1 MRITNRMMAR
11 TMLSAIERNRAVSA
25 RLQMDIATTKKVR
38 RPSDDPTGVVQ
49 IDRFKVLI
57 SRNEQYKKNITL
69 MNEFLTNANTAL
81 EQVTDALEEAKN
93 VAVQGASGTL
103 DSEVR
108 TSLAKQVDQ
117 LIDVLL
123 DAGNTKYKNRH
134 IFAGTLTTG
143 TTPYTRTDDT
153 ITYNG
158 NDQSIKGKIGFETE
172 ITYNKTGDQI
182 FNPSGGVD
190 IFAAMVNLKQGLESN
205 DTAAVQTTVTDLTS
219 AIEQTFS
226 NQSEL
231 GILQNRL
238 SSTEKI
244 IENENINFAD
254 AVSQIQDSD
263 IVEAVVNSQI
273 IKNAISTGLKAMAD
287 IIQTS
292 LVNFV
297 S

>member
-158 NDQSIKGKIGFETE
+158 NDKSIKGKIGFETE